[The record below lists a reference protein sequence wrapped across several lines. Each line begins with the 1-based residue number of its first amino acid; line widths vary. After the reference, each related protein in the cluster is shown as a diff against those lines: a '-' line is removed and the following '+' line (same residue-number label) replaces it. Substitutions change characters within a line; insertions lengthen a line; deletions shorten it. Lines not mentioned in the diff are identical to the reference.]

1 MFYYPYAI
9 IPTHINR
16 SFFRRPSKENQK
28 EAEKEKKKKRRK
40 TSTDDEDEREEF
52 QLFLVEERLTVAH
65 RPNSQGSSAT
75 SGTLYPALVSGDWYM
90 PSYTPKTDIQE
101 EYLKTERRGS
111 LPIRHVSLRLTD
123 ESRG

>member
-1 MFYYPYAI
+1 MCCAN
-9 IPTHINR
+9 HKL
-16 SFFRRPSKENQK
+16 FRRPSKESQK

-40 TSTDDEDEREEF
+40 TSTDDEEEREEF

-90 PSYTPKTDIQE
+90 ATYTPKTNIPR
-101 EYLKTERRGS
+101 EYLETERGGG
-111 LPIRHVSLRLTD
+111 LLIKHVGLRLTIV
-123 ESRG
+123 SRGYFCS